1 MWGHDAKDLR
11 ESIKLQ
17 YQCLNVNAGTAK
29 TATCTHW
36 MQCLYSTDQLEIIKQ
51 VLEASGGANA
61 PDLSTGLLQTQDPL
75 TCRDPYKIDPES
87 WDCACH
93 QRMKDACLDST
104 DSCHDSSLA
113 TCYKCKLCENPSVC
127 CSWKTANG
135 CTTAQTA
142 TCATGEESL
151 LQSKLNST
159 TAQADDVLA
168 LLAANSQSTVQ
179 AKATVGW
186 DCG

>member
-1 MWGHDAKDLR
+1 MG
-11 ESIKLQ
+11 
-17 YQCLNVNAGTAK
+17 
-29 TATCTHW
+29 
-36 MQCLYSTDQLEIIKQ
+36 
-51 VLEASGGANA
+51 
-61 PDLSTGLLQTQDPL
+61 DLSTGLLQTQDPL

-135 CTTAQTA
+135 CTAAQTA
-142 TCATGEESL
+142 PARPERSP
-151 LQSKLNST
+151 SSRASS
-159 TAQADDVLA
+159 TAQRHKQMTSLPSSRQIHRA
-168 LLAANSQSTVQ
+168 LSRRRQ
-179 AKATVGW
+179 
-186 DCG
+186 